1 MSLSIIVVNWNT
13 RDLLIQCLSS
23 IYTNPPIDSFDVWVV
38 DNASEDGSTEAVI
51 RHFPQTT
58 LVENDSNVGF
68 ATANNQ
74 AIHRSKCDYLLLL
87 NPDTEVKPGALE
99 TLVQFMDHHME
110 VGAVGPRLLNPDK
123 SLQVSCY
130 LAPTLMREF
139 WRLFH
144 LDILW
149 NYSSYPMFEWDLT
162 TVHKAEVIQGACLLL
177 RRKALDQVGLL
188 DEDYFIYSEEV
199 DLCLRLRRAGF
210 HLYWLPQA
218 EVVHYGGRSTERVQA
233 EMFIHLYRSKVLYFR
248 KNHGL
253 HKSMLYKLILF
264 IAAISRILLSPFT
277 LFERPSTRDRHLRV
291 VRNYCDLLMEIPKM

>member
-1 MSLSIIVVNWNT
+1 MSLSIIVVSWNT

-23 IYTNPPIDSFDVWVV
+23 IFTYPPTDSFDVWVV
-38 DNASEDGSTEAVI
+38 DNASEDGSNEAVI
-51 RHFPQTT
+51 RHFPQTN
-58 LVENDSNVGF
+58 LIENDSNVGF

-74 AIHRSKCDYLLLL
+74 VIHNSKGEYLLLL

-99 TLVQFMDHHME
+99 TLIQFMDQHKE
-110 VGAVGPRLLNPDK
+110 VGAVGPRLQNSDG
-123 SLQVSCY
+123 SIQVSCY

-144 LDILW
+144 LDVFW
-149 NYSSYPMFEWDLT
+149 DYSSYPMFEWDLAT
-162 TVHKAEVIQGACLLL
+162 AREVEVIQGACLLL
-177 RRKALDQVGLL
+177 RRIALDQVGLL

-199 DLCLRLRRAGF
+199 DLCVRLRRAGF
-210 HLYWLPQA
+210 HLFWIPQA
-218 EVVHYGGRSTERVQA
+218 EVVHYGGRSTEQVQA

-253 HKSMLYKLILF
+253 PKSILYKLILF
-264 IAAISRILLSPFT
+264 TATISRLLLSPFT
-277 LFERPSTRDRHLRV
+277 LFERPSTRDRHLGV